1 MALVARVRALI
12 GGNSSLRLCS
22 IIRNTF
28 DRGKKA
34 LSAERASR
42 MDVQSIVR
50 AASNA
55 PSRDTRGFGVVVSS
69 SVKLVGTKLGGGNGL
84 LRRPG
89 AALLGAGVGFFV
101 FLLYLV
107 TLAPT
112 VLYYDYPEL
121 FDPAM
126 LQAEAA
132 VLGIGHPSGYPTYMM
147 LTHLFTY
154 LPFGDAA
161 YGVNLASAV
170 YGACAVVVVYGVA
183 LRLSGHA
190 VAAAV
195 GALALGVSPLFWGQA
210 VIAEVYTLNALFIAV
225 VLSVLVLWRDRRND
239 HYLLLA
245 AFLMGLSLT
254 HHLTSGLLIPAGLAF
269 VFLVNRKKLRQTG
282 LLLKGLGLFLVG
294 LLPYLYL
301 PIRAAMEAPLNE
313 ADPSSPG
320 RFLLLVTGGSYL
332 LKLLTDLETGAAPG
346 SDEVPSRSQPVLQ
359 DVADRLTIHGDY
371 LYGQFPLLL
380 MLAGLLGAL
389 YLVRSDRAA
398 ALLLGITFC
407 GWLVHALTYGVEDYY
422 VFLIPAYVILSL
434 FVAVGVGVVLRKA
447 ESLARGFFEGPL
459 PRTALVVVFS
469 LLALTAPLLGIRE
482 SYASED
488 RSGEDFGRRT
498 IESVAE
504 NVAPDA
510 TVLHHRSSLWYMVL
524 VESRRRD
531 LTLIDPFKTSWLRYE
546 DVVWPDMNSAEAAE
560 RYGTA
565 DISGVEA
572 TRRAAKRGPVYLLDH
587 DILGQVVGVDT
598 FREAGFE
605 TVAVDGEVGLYELVP
620 EGGEAYG
627 AGSGRR

>member
-1 MALVARVRALI
+1 MEPN
-12 GGNSSLRLCS
+12 GG
-22 IIRNTF
+22 
-28 DRGKKA
+28 K
-34 LSAERASR
+34 
-42 MDVQSIVR
+42 
-50 AASNA
+50 
-55 PSRDTRGFGVVVSS
+55 
-69 SVKLVGTKLGGGNGL
+69 GL
-84 LRRPG
+84 LGRPG
-89 AALLGAGVGFFV
+89 AALLGAGVGLLV
-101 FLLYLV
+101 FLLYLG

-112 VLYYDYPEL
+112 VLHYDYPEL

-170 YGACAVVVVYGVA
+170 YGSLAVGVIYWA
-183 LRLSGHA
+183 GLLLSRDA

-195 GALALGVSPLFWGQA
+195 GALALALSPLFWSQA
-210 VIAEVYTLNALFIAV
+210 VIAEVYTLNALFIALV
-225 VLSVLVLWRDRRND
+225 VSVLLLWRDRRND
-239 HYLLLA
+239 RCLLLA

-269 VFLVNRKKLRQTG
+269 VFAVDRKKLRQSG

-301 PIRAAMEAPLNE
+301 PVRAAMEAPLNE

-332 LKLLTDLETGAAPG
+332 LKLLADLETGAAPG

-359 DVADRLTIHGDY
+359 DVADRLTIHGEY
-371 LYGQFPLLL
+371 LYAQFPVLL
-380 MLAGLLGAL
+380 MLAGLLGAFH
-389 YLVRSDRAA
+389 LVRRDRAA
-398 ALLLGITFC
+398 ALLLGIAFL

-434 FVAVGVGVVLRKA
+434 FVAVGVSVVLRKA
-447 ESLARGFFEGPL
+447 GALAGRLFEGPL
-459 PRTALVVVFS
+459 PRTALVLV
-469 LLALTAPLLGIRE
+469 LCGLALAIPLFGLRE
-482 SYASED
+482 SYAAED
-488 RSGEDFGRRT
+488 RSGEDLGRWT
-498 IESVAE
+498 IEAVAE
-504 NVAPDA
+504 EAAPNA
-510 TVLHHRSSLWYMVL
+510 TILHHRSTLWYMVL
-524 VESRRRD
+524 VEERRRD
-531 LTLIDPFKTSWLRYE
+531 LTLMDPFKTSWLRYE
-546 DVVWPDMNSAEAAE
+546 DVVWPDGLNAAEAAE

-572 TRRAAKRGPVYLLDH
+572 ARRAAEEGPVYLLDH
-587 DILGQVVGVDT
+587 DLLGRVVGDDT

-605 TVAVDGEVGLYELVP
+605 MVPVEEGVGLYELVP
-620 EGGEAYG
+620 EGSEPYG
-627 AGSGRR
+627 AGLGRR

>member
-1 MALVARVRALI
+1 MY
-12 GGNSSLRLCS
+12 GGHGVLGRP
-22 IIRNTF
+22 
-28 DRGKKA
+28 
-34 LSAERASR
+34 
-42 MDVQSIVR
+42 R
-50 AASNA
+50 AA
-55 PSRDTRGFGVVVSS
+55 T
-69 SVKLVGTKLGGGNGL
+69 LGAAAGL
-84 LRRPG
+84 L
-89 AALLGAGVGFFV
+89 V
-101 FLLYLV
+101 FLLYLG

-112 VLYYDYPEL
+112 VLYYGYPEL

-126 LQAEAA
+126 LQAEVA

-170 YGACAVVVVYGVA
+170 YGAGAVVVIYTAA

-190 VAAAV
+190 VAAAA
-195 GALALGVSPLFWGQA
+195 GALSLGVSPLFWSQA
-210 VIAEVYTLNALFIAV
+210 VIAEVYTLNALFVAAIV
-225 VLSVLVLWRDRRND
+225 SVLLLWRDARRD
-239 HYLLLA
+239 RYLLLA

-269 VFLVNRKKLRQTG
+269 VCLVDRRKLRQTKRS
-282 LLLKGLGLFLVG
+282 LKALGLFLVC

-301 PIRAAMEAPLNE
+301 PIRAFMEAPLNE

-332 LKLLTDLETGAAPG
+332 LKLLADLETGAAPG

-359 DVADRLTIHGDY
+359 DVAERLTAGGEY
-371 LYGQFPLLL
+371 FYGQFPLLL

-389 YLVRSDRAA
+389 YLVIRDHQA
-398 ALLLGITFC
+398 ALLLGIAFC

-434 FVAVGVGVVLRKA
+434 FVAVGAGAVLRRA
-447 ESLARGFFEGPL
+447 EALAERFVGGTPS
-459 PRTALVVVFS
+459 RTALVLVLS
-469 LLALTAPLLGIRE
+469 GLALAIPLFGARE
-482 SYASED
+482 SYAAQD
-488 RSGEDFGRRT
+488 RSGEDLGRRT

-524 VESRRRD
+524 VEERRRD
-531 LTLIDPFKTSWLRYE
+531 LTLVDPFKTSWLRYE
-546 DVVWPDMNSAEAAE
+546 DVVWPDRLNAAEAAR

-572 TRRAAKRGPVYLLDH
+572 AQRAARKGPVYLLDH
-587 DILGQVVGVDT
+587 DVLGQVVDADA
-598 FREAGFE
+598 FREAGFR
-605 TVAVDGEVGLYELVP
+605 TVPVDEEVGLYRLVP
-620 EGGEAYG
+620 EGGG
-627 AGSGRR
+627 P

>member
-1 MALVARVRALI
+1 MGVDKKTGFLAR
-12 GGNSSLRLCS
+12 N
-22 IIRNTF
+22 
-28 DRGKKA
+28 
-34 LSAERASR
+34 
-42 MDVQSIVR
+42 
-50 AASNA
+50 
-55 PSRDTRGFGVVVSS
+55 
-69 SVKLVGTKLGGGNGL
+69 
-84 LRRPG
+84 G
-89 AALLGAGVGFFV
+89 AALLGAGVGLFV
-101 FLLYLV
+101 FLLYLS

-126 LQAEAA
+126 LQAEVA

-170 YGACAVVVVYGVA
+170 YGTCAVVVIYGVA
-183 LRLSGHA
+183 LRLSGHI

-210 VIAEVYTLNALFIAV
+210 IIAEVYTLNALFIAV
-225 VLSVLVLWRDRRND
+225 VISVLLLWRDRGND
-239 HYLLLA
+239 RYGLLA

-269 VFLVNRKKLRQTG
+269 VFVVDRKKFRQTK
-282 LLLKGLGLFLVG
+282 LLLKGLGLFIVG

-346 SDEVPSRSQPVLQ
+346 SDEVPSRSQPILQ
-359 DVADRLTIHGDY
+359 DVADRLTIYADY

-389 YLVRSDRAA
+389 CLAHTDRPA
-398 ALLLGITFC
+398 ALLLGIAFF

-434 FVAVGVGVVLRKA
+434 FVAVGVGVVLRRA
-447 ESLARGFFEGPL
+447 EALMGHLAENPL
-459 PRTALVVVFS
+459 PKAALVLVLS
-469 LLALTAPLLGIRE
+469 LLALAVPLFGVRE
-482 SYASED
+482 SYALED
-488 RSGEDFGRRT
+488 RSDENFGRQT

-504 NVAPDA
+504 SVAPNA

-524 VESRRRD
+524 VEERRRD
-531 LTLIDPFKTSWLRYE
+531 LTLVDPFKTSWLRYE
-546 DVVWPDMNSAEAAE
+546 DVVWPDNLNSAKAAE
-560 RYGTA
+560 RYGTG

-572 TRRAAKRGPVYLLDH
+572 ARRAAERGPVYLLDH
-587 DILGQVVGVDT
+587 DVLGQVVGEDT

-605 TVAVDGEVGLYELVP
+605 TVPVDGEVGLYELVP
-620 EGGEAYG
+620 EGSEPYKS
-627 AGSGRR
+627 GSGKR

>member
-1 MALVARVRALI
+1 M
-12 GGNSSLRLCS
+12 G
-22 IIRNTF
+22 
-28 DRGKKA
+28 
-34 LSAERASR
+34 
-42 MDVQSIVR
+42 
-50 AASNA
+50 
-55 PSRDTRGFGVVVSS
+55 
-69 SVKLVGTKLGGGNGL
+69 
-84 LRRPG
+84 RPG
-89 AALLGAGVGFFV
+89 AASLGAVVGLFV
-101 FLLYLV
+101 FLLYLG

-126 LQAEAA
+126 LQAEAS

-154 LPFGDAA
+154 LPFGDGA

-170 YGACAVVVVYGVA
+170 YGTLAIVAIYGVA
-183 LRLSGHA
+183 LRLSGYA
-190 VAAAV
+190 AAAV
-195 GALALGVSPLFWGQA
+195 GALALGVSPLFWSQA

-225 VLSVLVLWRDRRND
+225 VVSVLLLWRDRRND
-239 HYLLLA
+239 RYLLLA

-269 VFLVNRKKLRQTG
+269 VFAVDRKKLRRPG

-332 LKLLTDLETGAAPG
+332 LKLLADLETGAAPG
-346 SDEVPSRSQPVLQ
+346 SDEVPSRSQPILQ
-359 DVADRLTIHGDY
+359 DVADRLTIHGEY
-371 LYGQFPLLL
+371 LYAQFPLLL

-389 YLVRSDRAA
+389 HLVRKDRAA
-398 ALLLGITFC
+398 ALLLGITFL

-422 VFLIPAYVILSL
+422 IFLLPAYVILSL

-447 ESLARGFFEGPL
+447 SSLAGRLVESPRS
-459 PRTALVVVFS
+459 RTALVLVLS
-469 LLALTAPLLGIRE
+469 GLALAVPLFGVRE

-524 VESRRRD
+524 VENRRRD
-531 LTLIDPFKTSWLRYE
+531 LTLVDPFKTSWLRYE
-546 DVVWPDMNSAEAAE
+546 DVVWPDRLNATQSAE

-572 TRRAAKRGPVYLLDH
+572 ARRAAEEGPVYLLDH
-587 DILGQVVGVDT
+587 DILGRVVGEGT

-605 TVAVDGEVGLYELVP
+605 TVPVDAEVGLYELVP
-620 EGGEAYG
+620 EGGEPYG
-627 AGSGRR
+627 AGSDGG